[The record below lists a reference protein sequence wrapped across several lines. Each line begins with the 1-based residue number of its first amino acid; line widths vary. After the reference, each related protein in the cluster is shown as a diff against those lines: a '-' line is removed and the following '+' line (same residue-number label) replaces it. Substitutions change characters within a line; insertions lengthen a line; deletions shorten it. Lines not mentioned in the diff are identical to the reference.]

1 MLKKAPAAL
10 AAAALSLT
18 LTGLLG
24 IAPIQAAAAE
34 DTVQR
39 PEVSAASQLRKQRI
53 ELRRKL
59 LGTWILT
66 ALDDSLKKSMRFKG
80 QRPAGS
86 SYIQGLIKDYKDK

>member
-1 MLKKAPAAL
+1 MMKRASSTLSAAAL
-10 AAAALSLT
+10 ALSAYW
-18 LTGLLG
+18 LLG
-24 IAPIQAAAAE
+24 TATVQAAVSDDA
-34 DTVQR
+34 VQQ
-39 PEVSAASQLRKQRI
+39 PAVSAASQLRKQRI

-66 ALDDSLKKSMRFKG
+66 SLDDSLKKSMRYKG